1 MIDKTLMIPSDG
13 MLWFYGKH
21 VFWNYVFPAFMGF
34 FSVLCIQIYSRVG
47 SMRNIKMHTA
57 FLCAA
62 FSAMIN
68 LWGWAHMVRTPAMIP
83 FYGCGVGS
91 AAAVMSR
98 IAAIIKDQRTRWKVP
113 VPRVIWKGNAA
124 EIQALMDRMK
134 MAA

>member
-1 MIDKTLMIPSDG
+1 MIDKTLTIPPNG
-13 MLWFYGKH
+13 VLLFYGKY
-21 VFWNYVFPAFMGF
+21 VFWSYFFPAFMGF
-34 FSVLCIQIYSRVG
+34 FSVLCIQIYSRIG
-47 SMRNIKMHTA
+47 GMRNIKMHTA

-62 FSAMIN
+62 FSAMVN

-98 IAAIIKDQRTRWKVP
+98 IFAIIKDQRTRWKVP
-113 VPRVIWKGNAA
+113 LPRVIWKGNAA